1 MAKLE
6 KITTYNA
13 RAIPVDAQEILTPK
27 GFIPN
32 THQAFKPR
40 ENLVPKK
47 HLRHI
52 LAGAMVGGDVFA
64 IALAFA
70 FASLVR
76 HGELKPEQLVPVLSA
91 LLPIYLAIALNK
103 GGYGP
108 HATNNFGYSFRKAT
122 LAFLFATGSLL
133 LIAFFMK
140 VSATFSRA
148 MLGIGT
154 ATGLAT
160 LAACR
165 ATATQIGRRLLGKDP
180 FAKVVIVDGIAK
192 SESLANA
199 IDAKEAGINPDPSDR
214 QSISGLGNLTEN
226 ADHVIVHCHRADRQ
240 RWAFALKSL
249 NLHAEIIVPELARL
263 APLALSSHGGQ
274 PTLLLSSDPLGF
286 SERLAKRAFDILLVI
301 AALPLLVPI
310 LFLSAIAIRLES
322 KGPAMFR
329 QERIGIANRAFTI
342 WKFRSMRVETSDA
355 TGDRSAS
362 RDDDRITRV
371 GAFIRRTSID
381 ELPQLWN
388 VLKGEM
394 SLVGPRPHATG
405 SRAEEQLF
413 WDIDDRYWHRHS
425 VKPGLT
431 GLAQIRGYRGATQAT
446 EDVTK
451 RLQADLEY
459 VANWSLLGDLK
470 ILLQTFGVI
479 SHKNAY

>member
-1 MAKLE
+1 MAKME
-6 KITTYNA
+6 KISTYKA
-13 RAIPVDAQEILTPK
+13 RALPVDAQEILVPK
-27 GFIPN
+27 GFSPKSPH
-32 THQAFKPR
+32 TLKPR
-40 ENLVPKK
+40 LNLVPKK

-52 LAGAMVGGDVFA
+52 ISCAMVGGDIVA
-64 IALAFA
+64 ISLAFA
-70 FASLVR
+70 FASILR

-108 HATNNFGYSFRKAT
+108 QATNAFGYSFRKAT

-148 MLGIGT
+148 MLGVGT
-154 ATGLAT
+154 ATGMVT
-160 LAACR
+160 LAMCR
-165 ATATQIGRRLLGKDP
+165 AAATKIGYGLLGKDP
-180 FAKVVIVDGIAK
+180 FAKVIIVDGIAPEERLTI
-192 SESLANA
+192 S
-199 IDAKEAGINPDPSDR
+199 IDAREAGINPDPSDR
-214 QSISGLGNLTEN
+214 QSVSRLGNLTEN
-226 ADHVIVHCHRADRQ
+226 ADHVIVYCQRADRQ

-263 APLALSSHGGQ
+263 SPLALSSHEGQ
-274 PTLLLSSDPLGF
+274 PSLLLSSDPLGF
-286 SERLAKRAFDILLVI
+286 GERLTKRAFDILLVFM
-301 AALPLLVPI
+301 ALPLLLPV
-310 LFLSAIAIRLES
+310 LLLSAIAIRIES
-322 KGPAMFR
+322 KGPIMFR

-342 WKFRSMRVETSDA
+342 WKFRSMRFESSDA
-355 TGDRSAS
+355 IGDRSAS
-362 RDDDRITRV
+362 RNDDRITRV

-446 EDVTK
+446 VDVTN

-459 VANWSLLGDLK
+459 VANWSMIGDLK
-470 ILLQTFGVI
+470 ILMQTFGVI